1 MKTKFSI
8 VGIITLLLYSC
19 QDKSSS
25 IEEGVETDSLMVTRN
40 MEEQT
45 LRKWFSLNK
54 EADSIIAAAE
64 IISKNQDQTL
74 SLGKEEKKH
83 KMQQK
88 LNDLQFHL
96 EEFKRRVDYI
106 KYYES
111 RTEFFDQSVL
121 HTLDSLKVDYLQEKL
136 KLESAMCEFQ
146 EFQVQ

>member
-8 VGIITLLLYSC
+8 FGIITLLLYSC

-25 IEEGVETDSLMVTRN
+25 IEEGNETDSLMITRN

-64 IISKNQDQTL
+64 IISKKHDQTL
-74 SLGKEEKKH
+74 SSVKEEKKH

-88 LNDLQFHL
+88 LIDLQFHL
-96 EEFKRRVDYI
+96 EEFKKRVDYI
-106 KYYES
+106 KDYES
-111 RTEFFDQSVL
+111 RTEFFDQSVV

-136 KLESAMCEFQ
+136 KLEAAMCEFQ